1 MGGQHPRCV
10 GPWVFFI
17 LVFHPHWDACAPAG
31 LETRFDGNSA
41 PTGAGT
47 YLEGSADERALAG
60 LDGALLLAG
69 VKLAFFDER
78 VTERPVLVSLWE
90 IFPGRREEQPGTAR
104 SEK

>member
-1 MGGQHPRCV
+1 MGGQHPRRV

-69 VKLAFFDER
+69 DNDVG
-78 VTERPVLVSLWE
+78 VLM
-90 IFPGRREEQPGTAR
+90 G
-104 SEK
+104 